1 MTFGFLTK
9 QQSADLFVTITNN
22 CTNSLPVGKHTI
34 VSAIRSSG
42 GNRSNPCHAPLS
54 DTANRPL
61 PTLSRPEE
69 YLPYAGTPT
78 GTETGR
84 CLFSEKKTDRID
96 YGPSPQHL
104 YNPHYTNSLFAIY
117 SGRSG
122 MSCLERNLFPLQRKE
137 KIEPFQKETH
147 D

>member
-61 PTLSRPEE
+61 PPYPGRKNTSR
-69 YLPYAGTPT
+69 TPAPQP
-78 GTETGR
+78 GLRPDGASFQR
-84 CLFSEKKTDRID
+84 KKTDRID

>member
-22 CTNSLPVGKHTI
+22 CTNSLPRTL
-34 VSAIRSSG
+34 IRYGEPSI
-42 GNRSNPCHAPLS
+42 
-54 DTANRPL
+54 T
-61 PTLSRPEE
+61 TLSRPEE